1 MHLNALSSTEPSQYF
16 NSEVHIVKCAHMNE
30 QGKQYSEFVA
40 SKPDIESQKLRKS
53 QVTSNQL
60 TI

>member
-1 MHLNALSSTEPSQYF
+1 
-16 NSEVHIVKCAHMNE
+16 MNE

-40 SKPDIESQKLRKS
+40 SKPDTESQKLRKS